1 MSVFSSIWEGLK
13 KLYSKIANFVKRVF
27 RAIVNFAKDVVDYFK
42 RLNLN
47 PKQDTPFVIDAGE
60 LGQRIKEAKKV
71 NVGIFQG
78 VYHED
83 TNTITDCREIEA
95 DNLDNQTQE
104 VMKQGED
111 GIVVL
116 E

>member
-1 MSVFSSIWEGLK
+1 M
-13 KLYSKIANFVKRVF
+13 
-27 RAIVNFAKDVVDYFK
+27 
-42 RLNLN
+42 
-47 PKQDTPFVIDAGE
+47 
-60 LGQRIKEAKKV
+60 